1 MTIAC
6 PVLRAVALICAAL
19 LAHAG
24 NAHAACDKQPV
35 KAERV
40 QAVGLDM
47 LINGVPTSVRA
58 LDFAG
63 TADEVSSAFRE
74 FWTQEDV
81 PAKGIRGPDGLVL
94 SALDGACLYVL
105 TIPDAQEGAPT
116 KGTLSVMQISRQK
129 ASHAIAGS
137 AIPLPEGTT
146 ISDVESR
153 DPGQAGRTWLIQ
165 MSGNASDNARR
176 YANQLAQQGWSTVA
190 QAPAFQLDGSG
201 RVLGSAL
208 AMQRGNDR
216 LDAIFTAR
224 NGQTEAVINATRNR

>member
-1 MTIAC
+1 MTMTH
-6 PVLRAVALICAAL
+6 PVPRAAALACAAL
-19 LAHAG
+19 LVHAG
-24 NAHAACDKQPV
+24 SARAACDKQPV

-47 LINGVPTSVRA
+47 LVNGVPTSVRA

-63 TADEVSSAFRE
+63 SADDVSSAFRE

-81 PAKGIRGPDGLVL
+81 PAKGVRGPNGLVL

-105 TIPDAQEGAPT
+105 TIPATQDRAPT
-116 KGTLSVMQISRQK
+116 KGVLSVAQIGERQ
-129 ASHAIAGS
+129 ASHAIDGS

-146 ISDVESR
+146 VSDIESR

-176 YANQLAQQGWSTVA
+176 YASQLAQRGWSTVA
-190 QAPAFQLDGSG
+190 QAPAFQLDGSK

-216 LDAIFTAR
+216 LDVVFTAR

>member
-1 MTIAC
+1 MTIRH
-6 PVLRAVALICAAL
+6 PVFRAAAWVCAAL

-24 NAHAACDKQPV
+24 SAHAACDKQPV

-47 LINGVPTSVRA
+47 LVNGVPTSIRE

-63 TADEVSSAFRE
+63 TADDVSSAFRE

-81 PAKGIRGPDGLVL
+81 PAKAVRAPEGLVL
-94 SALDGACLYVL
+94 SALDETCFYVL
-105 TIPDAQEGAPT
+105 TIPAAESNAPA
-116 KGTLSVMQISRQK
+116 KGILSVMQIGEQN
-129 ASHAIAGS
+129 ASHAIARS
-137 AIPLPEGTT
+137 TIPLPEGTT

-176 YANQLAQQGWSTVA
+176 YANQLEQQGWSVIA
-190 QAPAFQLDGSG
+190 QAPAYQLDGSN
-201 RVLGSAL
+201 RVLGNAL

-216 LDAIFTAR
+216 LDVIFTAR